1 MTWDILFIG
10 GENIRKY
17 PFIKQDNIKDCGCAC
32 LGMIINFYGGNLP
45 IDQIRDLTKTDKNG
59 TTAFHI
65 IEACKSIGFNA
76 EGIKSSL
83 EQLNKENLILPCI
96 AHVVIDGKYKHFVVI
111 YKIDFKNK
119 KIIIADPSC
128 SIKKITF
135 SEFQK
140 IWSGVLITLYPLK
153 KLPLTQNISFID
165 FLLKIIKLHKA
176 FIFNIIMLSIFIT
189 MFSVIS
195 SFYMKNIL
203 DAINYNNLTIIFI
216 FFLFINIFK
225 ILSDFFRNKLLIYLN
240 QKIDLLLTLDTYKK
254 IISLPYNY
262 YHTRTTGD
270 IISRVNDLSIIRN
283 MITKVSLSLFID
295 LPLALVTFIIFYI
308 INTKLFFISLIIV
321 FIYLLLMIFSKNRI
335 INNIN
340 TIQVNKSETMSYMIE
355 TINGFETVKSVG
367 NEAQI
372 IDKFEKKYVKFLKNI
387 FKFDNYNNTIS
398 ILKDLINAMGYLTII
413 YVGAKMVILGNLT
426 FGDLLVF
433 VNLLNYFLEPIKN
446 IIDLNS
452 EIKEAKNSLRRILE
466 LFKNE
471 NKKQTFIDNV
481 KVKEI
486 SFNNLS
492 YSYDYKEKQLK
503 KINLKLKK
511 QKILILGKSGSG
523 KSTLFKLLMRYYEI
537 PRNQITINGYDINDY
552 KDDVIKQNF
561 SYISQNEILYT
572 DSIYNNLK
580 IDKNITEEQIIE
592 ISKKCFIDEFLND
605 LGLNMLIEE
614 NGYNLSGGQRQRII
628 LARALLKNF
637 EVLIIDEG
645 LSQMDINLERK
656 ILKNLFKMYE
666 NKMIIVISHR
676 LDNMDLYDRV
686 IELKNGEIVKDVFKN
701 EWYRYI

>member
-1 MTWDILFIG
+1 
-10 GENIRKY
+10 
-17 PFIKQDNIKDCGCAC
+17 
-32 LGMIINFYGGNLP
+32 MIINFYGGNLP

-76 EGIKSSL
+76 EGIKTSL

-140 IWSGVLITLYPLK
+140 MWSGVLITLYPLK

-335 INNIN
+335 TNNIN

-398 ILKDLINAMGYLTII
+398 ILKYLVNAVGYLTII
-413 YVGAKMVILGNLT
+413 YVGAKMVTLGNLT

-503 KINLKLKK
+503 NINLKLKK

-701 EWYRYI
+701 E

>member
-1 MTWDILFIG
+1 
-10 GENIRKY
+10 
-17 PFIKQDNIKDCGCAC
+17 
-32 LGMIINFYGGNLP
+32 MIINFYGGNLP

-140 IWSGVLITLYPLK
+140 MWSGVLITLYPLK

-165 FLLKIIKLHKA
+165 FLLKIIKLHKT
-176 FIFNIIMLSIFIT
+176 FVFNIIMLSIFIT

-308 INTKLFFISLIIV
+308 INIKLFFISLIIV

-335 INNIN
+335 TNNIN

-367 NEAQI
+367 NETQI

-398 ILKDLINAMGYLTII
+398 ILKDLVNAMGYLTII

-486 SFNNLS
+486 FFNNLS

-511 QKILILGKSGSG
+511 QKILILGESGSG

-701 EWYRYI
+701 E

>member
-1 MTWDILFIG
+1 MTCDILFIG

-76 EGIKSSL
+76 EGIKTSL

-140 IWSGVLITLYPLK
+140 MWSGVLITLYPLK

-165 FLLKIIKLHKA
+165 FLLKIIKLHKT
-176 FIFNIIMLSIFIT
+176 FVFNIIMLSIFIT

-335 INNIN
+335 TNNIN

-387 FKFDNYNNTIS
+387 FKFDNYNNIIS
-398 ILKDLINAMGYLTII
+398 ILKDLVNAMGYLIII
-413 YVGAKMVILGNLT
+413 YVGAEMVILGNLT

-471 NKKQTFIDNV
+471 NKKQTFIDNL

-503 KINLKLKK
+503 NINLKLKK

-523 KSTLFKLLMRYYEI
+523 KSTLFKLLMKYYEI

-580 IDKNITEEQIIE
+580 IDKNITDEQIIE

-645 LSQMDINLERK
+645 LSQIDINLERK

-666 NKMIIVISHR
+666 NKMMIVISHR

-701 EWYRYI
+701 E

>member
-1 MTWDILFIG
+1 
-10 GENIRKY
+10 
-17 PFIKQDNIKDCGCAC
+17 
-32 LGMIINFYGGNLP
+32 MIINFYGGNLP

-76 EGIKSSL
+76 EGIKTSL
-83 EQLNKENLILPCI
+83 KQLNKENLILPCI

-140 IWSGVLITLYPLK
+140 MWSGVLITLYPLK

-335 INNIN
+335 TNNIN

-398 ILKDLINAMGYLTII
+398 ILKDLVNAIGYLTII

-552 KDDVIKQNF
+552 KDDVIKHNF

-580 IDKNITEEQIIE
+580 IDKDITEEQIIE

-701 EWYRYI
+701 E

>member
-1 MTWDILFIG
+1 
-10 GENIRKY
+10 
-17 PFIKQDNIKDCGCAC
+17 
-32 LGMIINFYGGNLP
+32 MIINFYGGNLP

-76 EGIKSSL
+76 EGIKTSL

-140 IWSGVLITLYPLK
+140 MWSGVLITLYPLK

-335 INNIN
+335 TNNIN

-398 ILKDLINAMGYLTII
+398 ILKDLVNAIGYLTII

-503 KINLKLKK
+503 NINLKLKK

-580 IDKNITEEQIIE
+580 IDKNITEEQVIE

-701 EWYRYI
+701 E

>member
-1 MTWDILFIG
+1 
-10 GENIRKY
+10 
-17 PFIKQDNIKDCGCAC
+17 
-32 LGMIINFYGGNLP
+32 MIINFYGGNLP

-140 IWSGVLITLYPLK
+140 MWSGVLITLYPLK

-165 FLLKIIKLHKA
+165 FLLKIIKLHKT
-176 FIFNIIMLSIFIT
+176 FVFNIIMLSIFIT

-308 INTKLFFISLIIV
+308 INIKLFFISLIIV

-335 INNIN
+335 TNNIN

-367 NEAQI
+367 NETQI

-398 ILKDLINAMGYLTII
+398 ILKDLVNAMGYLTII

-701 EWYRYI
+701 E

>member
-76 EGIKSSL
+76 EGIKTSL

-140 IWSGVLITLYPLK
+140 MWSGVLITLYPLK

-165 FLLKIIKLHKA
+165 FLLKIIKLHKT
-176 FIFNIIMLSIFIT
+176 FVFNIIMLSIFIT
-189 MFSVIS
+189 IFSVIS

-335 INNIN
+335 TNNIN

-398 ILKDLINAMGYLTII
+398 ILKDLVNAIGYLTII

-503 KINLKLKK
+503 NINLKLKK

>member
-1 MTWDILFIG
+1 
-10 GENIRKY
+10 
-17 PFIKQDNIKDCGCAC
+17 
-32 LGMIINFYGGNLP
+32 MIINFYGGNLP

-76 EGIKSSL
+76 EGIKTSL

-140 IWSGVLITLYPLK
+140 MWSGVLITLYPLK

-165 FLLKIIKLHKA
+165 FLLKIIKLHKT
-176 FIFNIIMLSIFIT
+176 FVFNIIMLSIFIT
-189 MFSVIS
+189 IFSVIS

-335 INNIN
+335 TNNIN

-398 ILKDLINAMGYLTII
+398 ILKDLVNAIGYLTII

-552 KDDVIKQNF
+552 KDDVIKHNF

-628 LARALLKNF
+628 LARTLLKNF

-701 EWYRYI
+701 E

>member
-1 MTWDILFIG
+1 
-10 GENIRKY
+10 
-17 PFIKQDNIKDCGCAC
+17 
-32 LGMIINFYGGNLP
+32 MIINFYGGNLP

-140 IWSGVLITLYPLK
+140 MWSGVLITLYPLK

-165 FLLKIIKLHKA
+165 FLLKIIKLHKT
-176 FIFNIIMLSIFIT
+176 FVFNIIMLSIFIT
-189 MFSVIS
+189 IFSVIS

-335 INNIN
+335 TNNIN

-398 ILKDLINAMGYLTII
+398 ILKDLVNAIGYLTII
-413 YVGAKMVILGNLT
+413 YVGAKMVTLGNLT

-503 KINLKLKK
+503 NINLKLKK

-701 EWYRYI
+701 E

>member
-1 MTWDILFIG
+1 
-10 GENIRKY
+10 
-17 PFIKQDNIKDCGCAC
+17 
-32 LGMIINFYGGNLP
+32 MIINFYGGNLP

-76 EGIKSSL
+76 EGIKTSL
-83 EQLNKENLILPCI
+83 KQLNKENLILPCI

-140 IWSGVLITLYPLK
+140 MWSGVLITLYPLK

-165 FLLKIIKLHKA
+165 FLLKIIKLHKT
-176 FIFNIIMLSIFIT
+176 FVFNIIMLSIFIT
-189 MFSVIS
+189 IFSVIS

-335 INNIN
+335 TNNIN

-398 ILKDLINAMGYLTII
+398 ILKDLVNAIGYLTII

-537 PRNQITINGYDINDY
+537 PRNEITINGYDINDY
-552 KDDVIKQNF
+552 KDDVIKHNF

-580 IDKNITEEQIIE
+580 IDKDITEEQIIE

-701 EWYRYI
+701 E

>member
-1 MTWDILFIG
+1 
-10 GENIRKY
+10 
-17 PFIKQDNIKDCGCAC
+17 
-32 LGMIINFYGGNLP
+32 MIINFYGGNLP

-76 EGIKSSL
+76 EGIKTSL

-140 IWSGVLITLYPLK
+140 MWSGVLITLYPLK

-537 PRNQITINGYDINDY
+537 PRNQITIYGYDINDY

-701 EWYRYI
+701 E

>member
-1 MTWDILFIG
+1 
-10 GENIRKY
+10 
-17 PFIKQDNIKDCGCAC
+17 
-32 LGMIINFYGGNLP
+32 MIINFYGGNLP

-140 IWSGVLITLYPLK
+140 MWSGVLIILYPLK

-165 FLLKIIKLHKA
+165 FLLKIIKLHKT
-176 FIFNIIMLSIFIT
+176 FVFNIIMLSIFIT

-308 INTKLFFISLIIV
+308 INIKLFFISLIIV

-335 INNIN
+335 TNNIN

-398 ILKDLINAMGYLTII
+398 ILKDLVNAVGYLTII
-413 YVGAKMVILGNLT
+413 YVGAKMVTLGNLT

-503 KINLKLKK
+503 NINLKLKK

-701 EWYRYI
+701 E

>member
-1 MTWDILFIG
+1 
-10 GENIRKY
+10 
-17 PFIKQDNIKDCGCAC
+17 
-32 LGMIINFYGGNLP
+32 MIINFYGGNLP

-76 EGIKSSL
+76 EGIKTSL

-140 IWSGVLITLYPLK
+140 MWSGVLITLYPLK

-283 MITKVSLSLFID
+283 MITKVSLSLFVD

-335 INNIN
+335 TNNIN

-398 ILKDLINAMGYLTII
+398 ILKDLVNAMGYLTII

-701 EWYRYI
+701 E

>member
-1 MTWDILFIG
+1 
-10 GENIRKY
+10 
-17 PFIKQDNIKDCGCAC
+17 
-32 LGMIINFYGGNLP
+32 MIINFYGGNLP

-140 IWSGVLITLYPLK
+140 MWSGVLITLYPLK

-701 EWYRYI
+701 E

>member
-1 MTWDILFIG
+1 
-10 GENIRKY
+10 
-17 PFIKQDNIKDCGCAC
+17 
-32 LGMIINFYGGNLP
+32 MIINFYGGNLP

-76 EGIKSSL
+76 EGIKTSL

-140 IWSGVLITLYPLK
+140 MWSGVLITLYPLK

-335 INNIN
+335 TNNIN

-398 ILKDLINAMGYLTII
+398 ILKDLVNAMGYLTII

-666 NKMIIVISHR
+666 NKIIIVISHR
-676 LDNMDLYDRV
+676 FDNMDLYDRV

-701 EWYRYI
+701 E

>member
-1 MTWDILFIG
+1 
-10 GENIRKY
+10 
-17 PFIKQDNIKDCGCAC
+17 
-32 LGMIINFYGGNLP
+32 MIINFYGGNLP

-65 IEACKSIGFNA
+65 IEACRSIGFNA
-76 EGIKSSL
+76 EGIKTSL

-140 IWSGVLITLYPLK
+140 MWSGVLITLYPLK

-165 FLLKIIKLHKA
+165 FLLEIIKLHKT
-176 FIFNIIMLSIFIT
+176 FVFNIIMLSIFIT
-189 MFSVIS
+189 IFSVIS

-335 INNIN
+335 TNNIN

-398 ILKDLINAMGYLTII
+398 ILKDLVNAVGYLTII

-701 EWYRYI
+701 E

>member
-1 MTWDILFIG
+1 
-10 GENIRKY
+10 
-17 PFIKQDNIKDCGCAC
+17 
-32 LGMIINFYGGNLP
+32 MIINFYGGNLP

-76 EGIKSSL
+76 EGIKTAL

-140 IWSGVLITLYPLK
+140 MWSGVLITLYPLK

-165 FLLKIIKLHKA
+165 FLLKIIKLHKT
-176 FIFNIIMLSIFIT
+176 FVFNIIMLSIFIT
-189 MFSVIS
+189 IFSVIS

-335 INNIN
+335 TNNIN

-398 ILKDLINAMGYLTII
+398 ILKDLVNAVGYLTII
-413 YVGAKMVILGNLT
+413 YVGAKMVTLGNLT

-503 KINLKLKK
+503 NINLKLKK

-701 EWYRYI
+701 E

>member
-1 MTWDILFIG
+1 
-10 GENIRKY
+10 
-17 PFIKQDNIKDCGCAC
+17 
-32 LGMIINFYGGNLP
+32 MIINFYGGNLP
-45 IDQIRDLTKTDKNG
+45 IDQIRDLTKTNKNG

-76 EGIKSSL
+76 EGIKTSL

-140 IWSGVLITLYPLK
+140 MWSGVLITLYPLK

-335 INNIN
+335 IKNIN

-367 NEAQI
+367 NETQI

-398 ILKDLINAMGYLTII
+398 ILKDLVNAMGYLTII

-580 IDKNITEEQIIE
+580 IDKNITDEQIIE

-701 EWYRYI
+701 E

>member
-1 MTWDILFIG
+1 
-10 GENIRKY
+10 
-17 PFIKQDNIKDCGCAC
+17 
-32 LGMIINFYGGNLP
+32 MIINFYGGNLP

-76 EGIKSSL
+76 EGIKTSL

-140 IWSGVLITLYPLK
+140 MWSGVLITLYPLK

-165 FLLKIIKLHKA
+165 FLLKIIKLHKT
-176 FIFNIIMLSIFIT
+176 FVFNIIMLSIFIT
-189 MFSVIS
+189 IFSVIS

-335 INNIN
+335 TNNIN

-367 NEAQI
+367 NETQI

-398 ILKDLINAMGYLTII
+398 ILKDLVNAMGYLTII
-413 YVGAKMVILGNLT
+413 YVGAKMVTLGNLT

-503 KINLKLKK
+503 NINLKLKK

-523 KSTLFKLLMRYYEI
+523 KSTLIKLLMRYYEI

-580 IDKNITEEQIIE
+580 IDKDITEEQIIE

-701 EWYRYI
+701 E

>member
-1 MTWDILFIG
+1 
-10 GENIRKY
+10 
-17 PFIKQDNIKDCGCAC
+17 
-32 LGMIINFYGGNLP
+32 MIINFYGGNLP

-76 EGIKSSL
+76 EGIKTSL
-83 EQLNKENLILPCI
+83 KQLNKENLILPCI

-140 IWSGVLITLYPLK
+140 MWSGVLITLYPLK

-165 FLLKIIKLHKA
+165 FLLKIIKLHKT
-176 FIFNIIMLSIFIT
+176 FVFNIIMLSIFIT
-189 MFSVIS
+189 IFSVIS

-372 IDKFEKKYVKFLKNI
+372 IDKFEK
-387 FKFDNYNNTIS
+387 
-398 ILKDLINAMGYLTII
+398 
-413 YVGAKMVILGNLT
+413 
-426 FGDLLVF
+426 
-433 VNLLNYFLEPIKN
+433 
-446 IIDLNS
+446 
-452 EIKEAKNSLRRILE
+452 
-466 LFKNE
+466 
-471 NKKQTFIDNV
+471 
-481 KVKEI
+481 
-486 SFNNLS
+486 
-492 YSYDYKEKQLK
+492 
-503 KINLKLKK
+503 
-511 QKILILGKSGSG
+511 
-523 KSTLFKLLMRYYEI
+523 
-537 PRNQITINGYDINDY
+537 
-552 KDDVIKQNF
+552 
-561 SYISQNEILYT
+561 
-572 DSIYNNLK
+572 
-580 IDKNITEEQIIE
+580 
-592 ISKKCFIDEFLND
+592 
-605 LGLNMLIEE
+605 NML
-614 NGYNLSGGQRQRII
+614 
-628 LARALLKNF
+628 NF
-637 EVLIIDEG
+637 
-645 LSQMDINLERK
+645 
-656 ILKNLFKMYE
+656 
-666 NKMIIVISHR
+666 
-676 LDNMDLYDRV
+676 
-686 IELKNGEIVKDVFKN
+686 
-701 EWYRYI
+701 

>member
-1 MTWDILFIG
+1 MTCDILFIG

-76 EGIKSSL
+76 EGIKTSL

-140 IWSGVLITLYPLK
+140 MWSGVLITLYPLK

-165 FLLKIIKLHKA
+165 FLLKIIRLHKA

-335 INNIN
+335 TNNIN

-387 FKFDNYNNTIS
+387 FKFDNYNNIIS
-398 ILKDLINAMGYLTII
+398 ILKDLVNAMGYLIII
-413 YVGAKMVILGNLT
+413 YVGAEMVILGNLT

-471 NKKQTFIDNV
+471 NKKQTFIDNL

-503 KINLKLKK
+503 NINLKLKK

-523 KSTLFKLLMRYYEI
+523 KSTLFKLLMKYYEI

-580 IDKNITEEQIIE
+580 IDKNITDEQIIE

-666 NKMIIVISHR
+666 NKMMIVISHR

-701 EWYRYI
+701 E

>member
-1 MTWDILFIG
+1 
-10 GENIRKY
+10 
-17 PFIKQDNIKDCGCAC
+17 
-32 LGMIINFYGGNLP
+32 MIINFYGGNLP

-76 EGIKSSL
+76 DGIKSSL

-140 IWSGVLITLYPLK
+140 MWSGVLITLYPLK

-666 NKMIIVISHR
+666 NKIIIVISHR
-676 LDNMDLYDRV
+676 FDNMDLYDRV

-701 EWYRYI
+701 E

>member
-1 MTWDILFIG
+1 
-10 GENIRKY
+10 
-17 PFIKQDNIKDCGCAC
+17 
-32 LGMIINFYGGNLP
+32 MIINFYGGNLP

-140 IWSGVLITLYPLK
+140 MWSGVLITLYPLK

-398 ILKDLINAMGYLTII
+398 ILKDLVNAIGYLTII

-503 KINLKLKK
+503 NINLKLKK

-552 KDDVIKQNF
+552 KDDVIKHNF

-701 EWYRYI
+701 E

>member
-1 MTWDILFIG
+1 MTCDILFIG

-65 IEACKSIGFNA
+65 IEVCKSIGFNA
-76 EGIKSSL
+76 EGIKTSL

-140 IWSGVLITLYPLK
+140 MWSGVLITLYPLK

-165 FLLKIIKLHKA
+165 FLLKIIRLHKA

-335 INNIN
+335 TNNIN

-387 FKFDNYNNTIS
+387 FKFDNYNNIIS
-398 ILKDLINAMGYLTII
+398 ILKDLVNAMGYLIII
-413 YVGAKMVILGNLT
+413 YVGAEMVILGNLT

-471 NKKQTFIDNV
+471 NKKQTFIDNL

-503 KINLKLKK
+503 NINLKLKK

-523 KSTLFKLLMRYYEI
+523 KSTLFKLLMKYYEI

-580 IDKNITEEQIIE
+580 IDKNITDEQIIE

-666 NKMIIVISHR
+666 NKMMIVISHR

-701 EWYRYI
+701 E

>member
-1 MTWDILFIG
+1 
-10 GENIRKY
+10 
-17 PFIKQDNIKDCGCAC
+17 
-32 LGMIINFYGGNLP
+32 MIINFYGGNLP

-76 EGIKSSL
+76 EGIKTSL

-140 IWSGVLITLYPLK
+140 MWSGVLITLYPLK

-335 INNIN
+335 INNIK

-367 NEAQI
+367 NETQI

-426 FGDLLVF
+426 CGDLLVF

-701 EWYRYI
+701 E

>member
-1 MTWDILFIG
+1 
-10 GENIRKY
+10 
-17 PFIKQDNIKDCGCAC
+17 
-32 LGMIINFYGGNLP
+32 MIINFYGGNLP

-76 EGIKSSL
+76 EGIKTSL

-140 IWSGVLITLYPLK
+140 MWSGVLITLYPLK

-335 INNIN
+335 TNNIN

-398 ILKDLINAMGYLTII
+398 ILKDLVNAIGYLTII
-413 YVGAKMVILGNLT
+413 YVGAKMVTLGNLT

-503 KINLKLKK
+503 NINLKLKK

-552 KDDVIKQNF
+552 KDDVTKQNF

-701 EWYRYI
+701 E

>member
-1 MTWDILFIG
+1 
-10 GENIRKY
+10 
-17 PFIKQDNIKDCGCAC
+17 
-32 LGMIINFYGGNLP
+32 MIINFYGGNLP

-140 IWSGVLITLYPLK
+140 MWSGVLITLYPLK

-165 FLLKIIKLHKA
+165 FLLKIIKLHKT
-176 FIFNIIMLSIFIT
+176 FVFNIIMLSIFIT

-308 INTKLFFISLIIV
+308 INIKLFFISLIIV

-335 INNIN
+335 TNNIN

-367 NEAQI
+367 NETQI

-398 ILKDLINAMGYLTII
+398 ILKDLVNAMGYLTII

-486 SFNNLS
+486 FFNNLS

-701 EWYRYI
+701 E

>member
-1 MTWDILFIG
+1 
-10 GENIRKY
+10 
-17 PFIKQDNIKDCGCAC
+17 
-32 LGMIINFYGGNLP
+32 MIINFYGGNLP

-76 EGIKSSL
+76 EGIKTSL
-83 EQLNKENLILPCI
+83 KQLNKENLILPCI

-140 IWSGVLITLYPLK
+140 MWSGVLITLYPLK

-165 FLLKIIKLHKA
+165 FLLKIIKLHKT
-176 FIFNIIMLSIFIT
+176 FVFNIIMLSIFIT
-189 MFSVIS
+189 IFSVIS

-367 NEAQI
+367 NETQI

-398 ILKDLINAMGYLTII
+398 ILKDLVNAVGYLTII

-503 KINLKLKK
+503 NINLKLKK

-552 KDDVIKQNF
+552 KDDVTKQNF

-701 EWYRYI
+701 E

>member
-1 MTWDILFIG
+1 
-10 GENIRKY
+10 
-17 PFIKQDNIKDCGCAC
+17 
-32 LGMIINFYGGNLP
+32 MIINFYGGNLP

-76 EGIKSSL
+76 EGIKTSL

-128 SIKKITF
+128 SIKKIAF

-140 IWSGVLITLYPLK
+140 MWSGVLITLYPLK

-165 FLLKIIKLHKA
+165 FLLKIIKLHKT
-176 FIFNIIMLSIFIT
+176 FVFNIIMLSIFIT
-189 MFSVIS
+189 IFSVIS

-340 TIQVNKSETMSYMIE
+340 IIQVNKSETMSYMIE

-372 IDKFEKKYVKFLKNI
+372 IDKFEKKYVKILKNI

-398 ILKDLINAMGYLTII
+398 ILKDLVNAMGYLTII
-413 YVGAKMVILGNLT
+413 YVGAKMVTLGNLT

-503 KINLKLKK
+503 NINLKLKK

-701 EWYRYI
+701 E

>member
-1 MTWDILFIG
+1 
-10 GENIRKY
+10 
-17 PFIKQDNIKDCGCAC
+17 
-32 LGMIINFYGGNLP
+32 MIINFYGGNLP

-76 EGIKSSL
+76 EGIKTSL

-140 IWSGVLITLYPLK
+140 MWSGVLITLYPLK

-398 ILKDLINAMGYLTII
+398 ILKDLVNAMGYLTII

-523 KSTLFKLLMRYYEI
+523 KSTLFKLLMKYYEI

-580 IDKNITEEQIIE
+580 IDKNITDEQIIE

-645 LSQMDINLERK
+645 LSQIDINLERK

-666 NKMIIVISHR
+666 NKMMIVISHR

-701 EWYRYI
+701 E

>member
-45 IDQIRDLTKTDKNG
+45 IDQIRDLTKTNKNG

-76 EGIKSSL
+76 EGIKTAL

-140 IWSGVLITLYPLK
+140 MWSGVLITLYPLK

-165 FLLKIIKLHKA
+165 FLLKIIKLHKT
-176 FIFNIIMLSIFIT
+176 FVFNIIMLSIFIT
-189 MFSVIS
+189 IFSVIS

-335 INNIN
+335 TNNIN

-367 NEAQI
+367 NETQI

-398 ILKDLINAMGYLTII
+398 ILKDLVNAMGYLTII
-413 YVGAKMVILGNLT
+413 YVGAKMVTLGNLT

-503 KINLKLKK
+503 NINLKLKK

-523 KSTLFKLLMRYYEI
+523 KSTLFKLLMKYYEI

>member
-1 MTWDILFIG
+1 
-10 GENIRKY
+10 
-17 PFIKQDNIKDCGCAC
+17 
-32 LGMIINFYGGNLP
+32 MIINFYGGNLP

-76 EGIKSSL
+76 EGIKTSL

-128 SIKKITF
+128 NIKKITF

-701 EWYRYI
+701 E

>member
-1 MTWDILFIG
+1 
-10 GENIRKY
+10 
-17 PFIKQDNIKDCGCAC
+17 
-32 LGMIINFYGGNLP
+32 MIINFYGGNLP

-76 EGIKSSL
+76 EGIKTSL

-140 IWSGVLITLYPLK
+140 MWSGVLITLYPLK

-335 INNIN
+335 IKNIN

-367 NEAQI
+367 NETQI

-398 ILKDLINAMGYLTII
+398 ILKDLVNAMGYLTII

-580 IDKNITEEQIIE
+580 IDKNITDEQIIE

-701 EWYRYI
+701 E

>member
-1 MTWDILFIG
+1 
-10 GENIRKY
+10 
-17 PFIKQDNIKDCGCAC
+17 
-32 LGMIINFYGGNLP
+32 MIINFYGGNLP

-76 EGIKSSL
+76 EGVKTSL

-140 IWSGVLITLYPLK
+140 MWSGVLITLYPLK

-335 INNIN
+335 TNNIN

-398 ILKDLINAMGYLTII
+398 ILKDLVNAIGYLTII
-413 YVGAKMVILGNLT
+413 YVGAKMVTLGNLT

-503 KINLKLKK
+503 NINLKLKK

-701 EWYRYI
+701 E

>member
-1 MTWDILFIG
+1 
-10 GENIRKY
+10 
-17 PFIKQDNIKDCGCAC
+17 
-32 LGMIINFYGGNLP
+32 MIINFYGGNLP

-140 IWSGVLITLYPLK
+140 MWSGVLITLYPLK

-165 FLLKIIKLHKA
+165 FLLKIIKLHKT
-176 FIFNIIMLSIFIT
+176 FVFNIIMLSIFIT
-189 MFSVIS
+189 IFSVIS

-308 INTKLFFISLIIV
+308 INIKLFFISLIIV

-335 INNIN
+335 TNNIN

-398 ILKDLINAMGYLTII
+398 ILKDLVNAVGYLTII
-413 YVGAKMVILGNLT
+413 YVGAKMVTLGNLT

-503 KINLKLKK
+503 NINLKLKK

-701 EWYRYI
+701 E

>member
-1 MTWDILFIG
+1 
-10 GENIRKY
+10 
-17 PFIKQDNIKDCGCAC
+17 
-32 LGMIINFYGGNLP
+32 MIINFYGGNLP

-140 IWSGVLITLYPLK
+140 MWSGVLITLYPLK

-165 FLLKIIKLHKA
+165 FLLKIIKLHKT
-176 FIFNIIMLSIFIT
+176 FVFNIIMLSIFIT

-335 INNIN
+335 TNNIN

-398 ILKDLINAMGYLTII
+398 ILKDLVNAIGYLTII

-503 KINLKLKK
+503 NINLKLKK

-552 KDDVIKQNF
+552 KDDVIKHNF

-701 EWYRYI
+701 E

>member
-1 MTWDILFIG
+1 
-10 GENIRKY
+10 
-17 PFIKQDNIKDCGCAC
+17 
-32 LGMIINFYGGNLP
+32 MIINFYGGNLP

-76 EGIKSSL
+76 EGIKTSL

-140 IWSGVLITLYPLK
+140 MWSGVLITLYPLK

-165 FLLKIIKLHKA
+165 FLLKIIKLHKT
-176 FIFNIIMLSIFIT
+176 FVFNIIMLSIFIT
-189 MFSVIS
+189 IFSVIS

-335 INNIN
+335 TNNIN

-398 ILKDLINAMGYLTII
+398 ILKDLVNAIGYLTII
-413 YVGAKMVILGNLT
+413 YVGAKMVTLGNLT

-503 KINLKLKK
+503 NINLKLKK

-537 PRNQITINGYDINDY
+537 PRNEITINGYDINDY

-701 EWYRYI
+701 E

>member
-1 MTWDILFIG
+1 
-10 GENIRKY
+10 
-17 PFIKQDNIKDCGCAC
+17 
-32 LGMIINFYGGNLP
+32 MIINFYGGNLP

-140 IWSGVLITLYPLK
+140 MWSGVLITLYPLK

-398 ILKDLINAMGYLTII
+398 ILKDLVNAIGYLTIL

-580 IDKNITEEQIIE
+580 IDKNITDEQIIE

-701 EWYRYI
+701 E

>member
-1 MTWDILFIG
+1 
-10 GENIRKY
+10 
-17 PFIKQDNIKDCGCAC
+17 
-32 LGMIINFYGGNLP
+32 MIINFYGGNLP

-76 EGIKSSL
+76 EGIKTSL

-140 IWSGVLITLYPLK
+140 MWSGVLITLYPLK

-165 FLLKIIKLHKA
+165 FLLKIIKLHKT
-176 FIFNIIMLSIFIT
+176 FVFNIIMLSIFIT
-189 MFSVIS
+189 IFSVIS

-335 INNIN
+335 TNNIN

-355 TINGFETVKSVG
+355 TINGFETVKSVR

-398 ILKDLINAMGYLTII
+398 ILKDLVNAVGYLTII
-413 YVGAKMVILGNLT
+413 YVGAKMVTLGNLT

-503 KINLKLKK
+503 NINLKLKK

-645 LSQMDINLERK
+645 LSQTDINLERK

-701 EWYRYI
+701 E